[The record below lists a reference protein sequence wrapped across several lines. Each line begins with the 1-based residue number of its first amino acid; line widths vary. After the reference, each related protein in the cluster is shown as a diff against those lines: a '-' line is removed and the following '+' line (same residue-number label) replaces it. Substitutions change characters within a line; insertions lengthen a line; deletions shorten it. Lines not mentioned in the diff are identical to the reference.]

1 MEVLS
6 PPTGDRTA
14 ELNELLRARN
24 AAPAAA
30 RVDPD
35 KADGFLKEAYRINS
49 HTTTLHKELRDV
61 RQAYLSTAQP
71 RRAHARTAAAHGQP
85 RVLTDRER
93 EEVDANAKQMIRELN
108 ASIRAVDDAEQ
119 LRRETAAAI
128 VRKTYGS
135 ALGLLGSWASGG
147 GGAGAAGAAGVAGKT
162 AEQAAAEGRALQ
174 TEMHRDSVLWFLRQ
188 RLEQCCRTQQDMM
201 ETRLTRELEKSR
213 GFLAAPASDFADFAQ
228 ATRRSAAAGPSSSSP
243 SSGDAAAAAPAYG
256 AGNEGLTEDQVQM
269 FEEGNQDMMKHY
281 ESTLAKVQTAEKS
294 LVEIAELQ
302 SLLVNNLAIQSA
314 HIEQLVTDSLSTAEN
329 VGGGNK
335 ELQKAAQRPSAAR
348 YTFFAASGLCAFL
361 VLWDLII

>member
-1 MEVLS
+1 MEVLLA
-6 PPTGDRTA
+6 PTGDRTA
-14 ELNELLRARN
+14 EFNELLRKRN
-24 AAPAAA
+24 AAPATA
-30 RVDPD
+30 RPD
-35 KADGFLKEAYRINS
+35 LERADGFLKEAYRINS
-49 HTTTLHKELRDV
+49 HVTTLHKELRDV

-71 RRAHARTAAAHGQP
+71 RRAQSRTVQGQP

-135 ALGLLGSWASGG
+135 ALGALGSWASGG
-147 GGAGAAGAAGVAGKT
+147 SALGAGQS
-162 AEQAAAEGRALQ
+162 AEHAAAEARGRQ

-228 ATRRSAAAGPSSSSP
+228 ATGT
-243 SSGDAAAAAPAYG
+243 AAPATSSADAAYG

-294 LVEIAELQ
+294 LVEISELQ
-302 SLLVNNLAIQSA
+302 SMLVSNLAIQSA
-314 HIEQLVTDSLSTAEN
+314 HIEQLVTDSLSTTEN

-335 ELQKAAQRPSAAR
+335 ELKKASQRPSAAR

>member
-1 MEVLS
+1 MEILL
-6 PPTGDRTA
+6 PPTGDRTV
-14 ELNELLRARN
+14 EFNDLLSKHN
-24 AAPAAA
+24 TAPATA
-30 RVDPD
+30 RANLE
-35 KADGFLKEAYRINS
+35 KADSFLKEAYRISS
-49 HTTTLHKELRDV
+49 HTTTLHKELLDV

-71 RRAHARTAAAHGQP
+71 RRAQSRALQGQP

-135 ALGLLGSWASGG
+135 ALGALGSWASGG
-147 GGAGAAGAAGVAGKT
+147 STTLSGKT
-162 AEQAAAEGRALQ
+162 PEQAAAEARARQ

-213 GFLAAPASDFADFAQ
+213 GFLAAPSADFADFAQ
-228 ATRRSAAAGPSSSSP
+228 ATRSAAPRAAVG
-243 SSGDAAAAAPAYG
+243 GDADAAAYG
-256 AGNEGLTEDQVQM
+256 VGNESLTEDQVQM

-294 LVEIAELQ
+294 LVEISELQ

-335 ELQKAAQRPSAAR
+335 ELKKAAQRPSAAR

>member
-1 MEVLS
+1 MEILL
-6 PPTGDRTA
+6 PPTGDRTV
-14 ELNELLRARN
+14 EFNELLSKQN
-24 AAPAAA
+24 AAPATA
-30 RVDPD
+30 RANLE
-35 KADGFLKEAYRINS
+35 KADSFLKEAYRIVRGKALNS
-49 HTTTLHKELRDV
+49 HTTTLHKELLDV

-71 RRAHARTAAAHGQP
+71 RRTQSRALQGLP

-135 ALGLLGSWASGG
+135 ALGALGSWASGSS
-147 GGAGAAGAAGVAGKT
+147 ATLSGKT
-162 AEQAAAEGRALQ
+162 PEQAAAEARARQ

-213 GFLAAPASDFADFAQ
+213 GFLAAPAADFADFAQ
-228 ATRRSAAAGPSSSSP
+228 ATRLSAP
-243 SSGDAAAAAPAYG
+243 AAAAAAVGGDADAAAYG
-256 AGNEGLTEDQVQM
+256 VGNESLTEDQVQM

-294 LVEIAELQ
+294 LVEISELQ

-335 ELQKAAQRPSAAR
+335 ELKKAAQRPSAAR